1 MEKNNTSVLQ
11 GNPVAMRKTIGKTT
25 YLVRVHFNEDAKEN
39 MKDKIHRMLTNDVSC
54 LLENGILC
62 KEVK

>member
-25 YLVRVHFNEDAKEN
+25 YLVRVHFNEDATEN
-39 MKDKIHRMLTNDVSC
+39 MQDMIKRLIARDIKQKAV
-54 LLENGILC
+54 
-62 KEVK
+62 

>member
-1 MEKNNTSVLQ
+1 MEKVPNNNTAMQ

-39 MKDKIHRMLTNDVSC
+39 MQDKINRLLVEDV
-54 LLENGILC
+54 
-62 KEVK
+62 KQKAV

>member
-1 MEKNNTSVLQ
+1 MEKNQNNISALQ

-39 MKDKIHRMLTNDVSC
+39 MQDKINRLLVGDV
-54 LLENGILC
+54 
-62 KEVK
+62 KKKAV